1 MKIKSIYIKKEK
13 ALKDID
19 ISFEKNKKILNT
31 VIIAGSNGS
40 GKTTVLES
48 IYEYLDKY
56 GLFSEENPVSFKFE
70 GKEKNLLK
78 NYKKS
83 KKNTKDREDERL
95 PKIIYMPTEL
105 TFKKLKTRTTA
116 LKQEYKF
123 LNRIDSKLIDDIPS
137 YIATRIIETANSC
150 EDLTM
155 KQAREKVFEEINSIF
170 GVLRLNLKLSGISKD
185 AESMPIFVDNSGAEF
200 DINGLSSGE
209 KQLFLRTLAIKMLN
223 PVNSVILIDEPESS
237 LHPKWQQRIVKVFE
251 GIGENNQ
258 IIMATHSPHILGSVS
273 KENIIL
279 LLKEKKGR
287 VEAKT
292 GDELYDSYGQ
302 PVGRILEDI
311 MGLETDRN
319 PEVYEE
325 LEEVR
330 ILVRENKYDTKEFR
344 NRMKKLE
351 KELGADN
358 EDLFLIKM
366 DIQIRKK
373 GGI

>member
-170 GVLRLNLKLSGISKD
+170 GVLRLNVKLSGISKD
-185 AESMPIFVDNSGAEF
+185 AESMPIFIDNSGAEF

>member
-170 GVLRLNLKLSGISKD
+170 GVLRLNVKLSGISKD
-185 AESMPIFVDNSGAEF
+185 AESMPIFIDNSGAEF

-279 LLKEKKGR
+279 LLKEKKGT

>member
-185 AESMPIFVDNSGAEF
+185 AESMPIFIDNSGAEF

-273 KENIIL
+273 KANIIL

>member
-185 AESMPIFVDNSGAEF
+185 AESMPIFIDNSGAEF

-273 KENIIL
+273 KANIIL
-279 LLKEKKGR
+279 LSKEKKGR

>member
-48 IYEYLDKY
+48 IYEHLDKY

-170 GVLRLNLKLSGISKD
+170 GVLRLNVKLSGISKD
-185 AESMPIFVDNSGAEF
+185 AESMPIFIDNSGAEF

>member
-170 GVLRLNLKLSGISKD
+170 GVLRLNVKLSGISKD

-279 LLKEKKGR
+279 LLKEKKGK

>member
-185 AESMPIFVDNSGAEF
+185 AESMPIFIDNSGAEF

-302 PVGRILEDI
+302 PVGRILKDI

>member
-170 GVLRLNLKLSGISKD
+170 GVLRLNVKLSGISKD
-185 AESMPIFVDNSGAEF
+185 AESMPIFIDNSGAEF

-330 ILVRENKYDTKEFR
+330 ILVREKVDKE
-344 NRMKKLE
+344 E
-351 KELGADN
+351 K
-358 EDLFLIKM
+358 
-366 DIQIRKK
+366 
-373 GGI
+373 